1 MPWQTKMK
9 NNYMK
14 KGYPLFIYFTLV
26 LSVACKSKENEKE
39 KYFPVI
45 SFLNSQV
52 AHVDTSVY
60 AIKKIIIQDTLS
72 DTSYVPRE
80 EFRQLAKDF
89 LDAPDLSQKEFKEKY
104 TESEYYDDMLKKV
117 IITYTPVEKDEE
129 LQRQEIHITP
139 GNGDE
144 DKISTIILNRYH
156 ANKDSTIQRRLLWQ
170 VGERFQVVTTIQKAG
185 IPEQTTTMKV
195 IWNN

>member
-1 MPWQTKMK
+1 
-9 NNYMK
+9 MK
-14 KGYPLFIYFTLV
+14 KGFPLFISFSLV
-26 LSVACKSKENEKE
+26 LFMACKNSEDEKE

-60 AIKKIIIQDTLS
+60 AIKKIIIQDSVS
-72 DTSYVPRE
+72 DTSFVPRE

-89 LDAPDLSQKEFKEKY
+89 LEAPDLSKKKFKEKY

-117 IITYTPVEKDEE
+117 ILTYTPVEKDAE

-139 GNGDE
+139 GNGEE
-144 DKISTIILNRYH
+144 DKISTIILNRYQ

-170 VGERFQVVTTIQKAG
+170 VNERFQVVTTIQKAG
-185 IPEQTTTMKV
+185 MPEQTKTMKV

>member
-14 KGYPLFIYFTLV
+14 KGYPLFISLTLV
-26 LSVACKSKENEKE
+26 LIVACKSKEDEKE

-60 AIKKIIIQDTLS
+60 AIKKIIIQDSLS
-72 DTSYVPRE
+72 DTSFVPRE

-144 DKISTIILNRYH
+144 DKISTIILNRYQ

-170 VGERFQVVTTIQKAG
+170 VGERFQVVTTIQKVG
-185 IPEQTTTMKV
+185 VPEQTTTMKV

>member
-1 MPWQTKMK
+1 MK
-9 NNYMK
+9 KNYMK
-14 KGYPLFIYFTLV
+14 KRFPLYISFLV
-26 LSVACKSKENEKE
+26 IFVACKSKEDDKE
-39 KYFPVI
+39 RFFPVI

-60 AIKKIIIQDTLS
+60 AIQKIITGDSVS
-72 DTSYVPRE
+72 DTSFVPRE

-89 LDAPDLSQKEFKEKY
+89 LDAPDLTQKKYKEKY

-139 GNGDE
+139 GNGEE
-144 DKISTIILNRYH
+144 DKISTIILNRYQ
-156 ANKDSTIQRRLLWQ
+156 ATKDSTIQRRLLWQ

>member
-1 MPWQTKMK
+1 
-9 NNYMK
+9 MK
-14 KGYPLFIYFTLV
+14 KGNLLFVSLTLV
-26 LSVACKSKENEKE
+26 LLACKSEEDEKE
-39 KYFPVI
+39 KFFPVI

-52 AHVDTSVY
+52 AHVDTSIY
-60 AIKKIIIQDTLS
+60 AIKKIIIQDTVS
-72 DTSYVPRE
+72 DTSFVPRE

-117 IITYTPVEKDEE
+117 IITYTPIEKDAE
-129 LQRQEIHITP
+129 LQRQEVHITP
-139 GNGDE
+139 GNGEE
-144 DKISTIILNRYH
+144 DKISTIILNRYQ